1 MNYVIIMGG
10 VRMRDKVIDPEYVI
24 HGNCLHFA
32 CRCCYTKYGR
42 EHQGWCEAYRLTN
55 PDCRDCVYFNERQN
69 KCEHPMRKR
78 ERKDGVQRFLPFSKK
93 SKNPTH
99 FAETSCVG
107 FIFANKENGEMT
119 KQKNTFALTKAI
131 ARSCFSGSLTPCDK
145 YAPHRRRS
153 ADGYG

>member
-78 ERKDGVQRFLPFSKK
+78 QRDAAPMA
-93 SKNPTH
+93 P
-99 FAETSCVG
+99 
-107 FIFANKENGEMT
+107 I
-119 KQKNTFALTKAI
+119 NTFTV
-131 ARSCFSGSLTPCDK
+131 S
-145 YAPHRRRS
+145 
-153 ADGYG
+153 